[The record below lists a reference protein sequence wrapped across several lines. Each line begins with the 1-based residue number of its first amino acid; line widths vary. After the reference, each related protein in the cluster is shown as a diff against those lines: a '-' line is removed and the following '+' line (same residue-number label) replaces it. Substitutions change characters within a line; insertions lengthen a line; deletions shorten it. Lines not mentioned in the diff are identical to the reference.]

1 MPPTPTHTPP
11 QARSRAGLVS
21 RSARFLLDL
30 IFPPRCLVCGRVD
43 TPWCP
48 QCQSTLATLPI
59 NPVTRRTAPPLR
71 GIIATAPHTG
81 LLRTYVHGLK
91 YENARYLAAPL
102 GNRLARCIHAY
113 KMTYDT
119 IAAVPLHV
127 QRQHERG
134 YNQSKLL
141 TQVAATYLNKPDSSA
156 AIVREQHTRPQV
168 GLSRSQRQSNV
179 SGAFRAANS
188 FQGQRVLLVDDV
200 YTTGATLQA
209 CAQALANRGAAAV
222 YAVTLTAA
230 AGGHNKLI

>member
-1 MPPTPTHTPP
+1 MNTSPQTTPL
-11 QARSRAGLVS
+11 QARLHAGLVS

-30 IFPPRCLVCGRVD
+30 IFPPQCIVCSRVD

-48 QCQSTLATLPI
+48 QCQSTLANTPI
-59 NPVTRRTAPPLR
+59 APITRRHAPPLR

-81 LLRTYVHGLK
+81 LLRTYVHALK
-91 YENARYLAAPL
+91 YEDARYLAEPL
-102 GNRLARCIHAY
+102 GKRLAQCIHAY

-127 QRQHERG
+127 QRLHERG

-141 TQVAATYLNKPDSSA
+141 TQVAATYLKKSDSSA

-168 GLSRSQRQSNV
+168 GLNRRQRRSNV
-179 SGAFRAANS
+179 SGAFRATAS
-188 FQGQRVLLVDDV
+188 FNGQRVLLVDDV
-200 YTTGATLQA
+200 YTTGATLRA

-222 YAVTLTAA
+222 YAITLTAA
-230 AGGHNKLI
+230 A